1 MRDFES
7 ERLER
12 LTGREDQL
20 EFTIGGEKF
29 KLLPS
34 VPPETMAA
42 FDELSGG
49 TAADTVKGFDKFM
62 ALVMSEDDHARWL
75 KVRKEADPPLSL
87 HDIETVV
94 FWALEQITGRPTGAS
109 SSSGRGREKPKAMSR
124 AG

>member
-12 LTGREDQL
+12 LAGREDQL
-20 EFTIGGEKF
+20 EFAIGGETF

-42 FDELSGG
+42 FDEMAGG
-49 TAADTVKGFDKFM
+49 SAADTVKGFDKFM
-62 ALVMSEDDHARWL
+62 GLVMSEADHARWL
-75 KVRKEADPPLSL
+75 KVRKEASPPLSL
-87 HDIETVV
+87 HDIESVV
-94 FWALEQITGRPTGAS
+94 FWALEQISGRPTGAS
-109 SSSGRGREKPKAMSR
+109 SSSGRGRERQAVTSR